1 MHRDGSW
8 HVHMAFVV
16 TVEEEVIAVE
26 FVSAGEGEVCR
37 LILVDILDAVGGAE
51 FKVAVWT
58 EVDEVGGISQF
69 LAADLP
75 LSVLVVVLKEK
86 LYSRVEADR
95 WMMGLLPEDLQPRIG
110 RTRRCLVDILE
121 GHAIW
126 KEAMEGRGGA
136 SEDGLIV
143 ELLTRPIGWADAI
156 LGKGRR

>member
-8 HVHMAFVV
+8 HVHVVFVV

-37 LILVDILDAVGGAE
+37 LIPVDIHDVVGGAE
-51 FKVAVWT
+51 FKVAVWTVT

-95 WMMGLLPEDLQPRIG
+95 RMMGLLPEDLQPRIG
-110 RTRRCLVDILE
+110 RTQRCR
-121 GHAIW
+121 H
-126 KEAMEGRGGA
+126 
-136 SEDGLIV
+136 S
-143 ELLTRPIGWADAI
+143 
-156 LGKGRR
+156 